1 MTATPISVRL
11 TESLRAPAG
20 VLATI
25 GDLSDQFGLTPR
37 AIRHY
42 EDRGLLRPVRDSRNR
57 RRFGM
62 EDRRRLQIIL
72 LLRRAGARI
81 ADIAVLLDRADPDL
95 ARFAAGLLDA
105 RERQLEADLA
115 AVRAARA
122 DLAFGHGA

>member
-1 MTATPISVRL
+1 MMETPISVRPPA
-11 TESLRAPAG
+11 SLRAPAG

-25 GDLSDQFGLTPR
+25 GDLSDLFGLTPR

-62 EDRRRLQIIL
+62 EDRQRLNVIV
-72 LLRRAGARI
+72 LLRRAGAPIPEI
-81 ADIAVLLDRADPDL
+81 AALFERAGPDL
-95 ARFAAGLLDA
+95 RRHVASLLDA
-105 RERQLEADLA
+105 RERQLEADLF

-122 DLAFGHGA
+122 EVALGLDV